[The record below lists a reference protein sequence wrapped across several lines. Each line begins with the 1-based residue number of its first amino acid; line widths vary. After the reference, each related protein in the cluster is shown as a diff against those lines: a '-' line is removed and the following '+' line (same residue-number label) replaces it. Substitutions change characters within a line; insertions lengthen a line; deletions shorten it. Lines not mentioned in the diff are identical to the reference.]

1 MLLHLCQSIESRS
14 EELGRTRPN
23 GGMMYLG
30 VDEVSKRPL
39 VFYEVLMVPTSLSE
53 SKPML
58 LFEVA

>member
-1 MLLHLCQSIESRS
+1 
-14 EELGRTRPN
+14 
-23 GGMMYLG
+23 MMYLG

-39 VFYEVLMVPTSLSE
+39 VFYEILMVPTSLSE